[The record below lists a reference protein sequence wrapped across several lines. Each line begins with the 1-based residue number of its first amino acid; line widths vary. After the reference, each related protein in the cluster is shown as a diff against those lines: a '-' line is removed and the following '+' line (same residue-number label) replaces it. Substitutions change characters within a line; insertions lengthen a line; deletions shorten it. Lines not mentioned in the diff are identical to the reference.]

1 MYSIPSGGVGSRRQA
16 GAQHLRART
25 DLSATTRSLD
35 YAAALSVKES
45 LCPMHPIQ
53 RPALAPAVAPWLLA
67 GFLLAGCQQ
76 AEVVDET
83 QNSLDALQAQLTE
96 MGRQIQ
102 ASREALDQLEAADVN
117 RTEYLDTRLAT
128 LGERLETLPDEI
140 HVSCPEPKPVKTEC
154 KEVARV
160 VVTSDK
166 MLVGEL
172 EHIWIEPPGVSVVAR
187 MDTGATSS
195 SVSANNLVRF
205 ERDGEDWVKFD
216 LPIGGDER
224 ITLERPII
232 RHARVI
238 QQADPEGSRRPVVE
252 LRVRLGDVQDTFEFT
267 LADRS
272 HLENEWILG
281 RNFLTDVTLVDVS
294 KQFVQPRYTPPKNQ

>member
-1 MYSIPSGGVGSRRQA
+1 MPPIKRPAFAPV
-16 GAQHLRART
+16 
-25 DLSATTRSLD
+25 
-35 YAAALSVKES
+35 AAA
-45 LCPMHPIQ
+45 
-53 RPALAPAVAPWLLA
+53 WLL
-67 GFLLAGCQQ
+67 GGMLLAGCQQ

-83 QNSLDALQAQLTE
+83 QNSLNALQAQLTDVE
-96 MGRQIQ
+96 RQIEE
-102 ASREALDQLEAADVN
+102 SRQVLDQLDAADVN
-117 RTEYLDTRLAT
+117 RTEYIDTRLAAIDD
-128 LGERLETLPDEI
+128 RLNTLPDDI

-172 EHIWIEPPGVSVVAR
+172 ENIWIEPPGVSVVAR

-195 SVSANNLVRF
+195 SVHADNVEPF
-205 ERDGEDWVKFD
+205 ERDGEDWVRFD
-216 LPIGGDER
+216 VPLDGKETV
-224 ITLERPII
+224 TLERPIV
-232 RHARVI
+232 RHARVR

>member
-1 MYSIPSGGVGSRRQA
+1 MQQIR
-16 GAQHLRART
+16 
-25 DLSATTRSLD
+25 
-35 YAAALSVKES
+35 
-45 LCPMHPIQ
+45 
-53 RPALAPAVAPWLLA
+53 RPAPVALAAPWLIA
-67 GFLLAGCQQ
+67 ALLLSGCKQV
-76 AEVVDET
+76 EVVDET
-83 QNSLDALQAQLTE
+83 QITLNAMQAQLDE
-96 MGRQIQ
+96 VERQIE
-102 ASREALDQLEAADVN
+102 ASRQALDQLEAADVN

-128 LGERLETLPDEI
+128 IGERLEALPGEI

-172 EHIWIEPPGVSVVAR
+172 ERIWIEPPGVSVVAR

-195 SVSANNLVRF
+195 SVHANNLERF
-205 ERDGEDWVKFD
+205 ERDGEDWVRFD
-216 LPIGGDER
+216 LPIGPDESV
-224 ITLERPII
+224 TLERPIV
-232 RHARVI
+232 RHARVR
-238 QQADPEGSRRPVVE
+238 QQADPEGSRRPVVQ
-252 LRVRLGDVQDTFEFT
+252 LRIRLGEIQDTFEFT

-294 KQFVQPRYTPPKNQ
+294 RQFVQPRYIPPKNQ

>member
-1 MYSIPSGGVGSRRQA
+1 MLPFN
-16 GAQHLRART
+16 
-25 DLSATTRSLD
+25 
-35 YAAALSVKES
+35 
-45 LCPMHPIQ
+45 
-53 RPALAPAVAPWLLA
+53 RPVFAPVAAPWLLGA
-67 GFLLAGCQQ
+67 LLAAGCQQ

-83 QNSLDALQAQLTE
+83 QITLNALQTQLTDVE
-96 MGRQIQ
+96 RQIE
-102 ASREALDQLEAADVN
+102 ASRQTLDQLEAADIN
-117 RTEYLDTRLAT
+117 RTEYIDTRLAA
-128 LGERLETLPDEI
+128 LGERLESLPGEI
-140 HVSCPEPKPVKTEC
+140 HVSCPEPKPLKTEC

-172 EHIWIEPPGVSVVAR
+172 ENIWIEPPGVSVVAR

-195 SVSANNLVRF
+195 SVHANNVVRF
-205 ERDGEDWVKFD
+205 ERDGEDWVRFD
-216 LPIGGDER
+216 LPLGTDESV
-224 ITLERPII
+224 TLERPIV
-232 RHARVI
+232 RHARVV

-294 KQFVQPRYTPPKNQ
+294 KRFVQPRYTPPKNQ

>member
-1 MYSIPSGGVGSRRQA
+1 MYSIALPCQRYHDAGPGLSRNA
-16 GAQHLRART
+16 
-25 DLSATTRSLD
+25 RSLD
-35 YAAALSVKES
+35 YAAALSIKASFFMLSIKRQAFASVS
-45 LCPMHPIQ
+45 
-53 RPALAPAVAPWLLA
+53 APWLLGA
-67 GFLLAGCQQ
+67 MILAGCQQ
-76 AEVVDET
+76 TEVVDET
-83 QNSLDALQAQLTE
+83 QSALSALQTQLNE
-96 MGRQIQ
+96 VEQQIE
-102 ASREALDQLEAADVN
+102 ASRQTLDQLEAADVN
-117 RTEYLDTRLAT
+117 RTEYLDSRLAVI
-128 LGERLETLPDEI
+128 GDRLEALPGEI

-160 VVTSDK
+160 VVTADK

-172 EHIWIEPPGVSVVAR
+172 EHIWIEPPGISIVAR

-195 SVSANNLVRF
+195 SVHAENVERF
-205 ERDGEDWVKFD
+205 ERDGEDWVRFD
-216 LPIGGDER
+216 VPIGDKETV
-224 ITLERPII
+224 TLERPIV
-232 RHARVI
+232 RHARVR

-294 KQFVQPRYTPPKNQ
+294 RQFVQPRYTPPKNQ

>member
-1 MYSIPSGGVGSRRQA
+1 MSPFYRHA
-16 GAQHLRART
+16 F
-25 DLSATTRSLD
+25 
-35 YAAALSVKES
+35 
-45 LCPMHPIQ
+45 
-53 RPALAPAVAPWLLA
+53 APVAAPWLL
-67 GFLLAGCQQ
+67 GVLLAAGCQQ
-76 AEVVDET
+76 AEVVDQT
-83 QNSLDALQAQLTE
+83 QISLNALQAQLTE
-96 MGRQIQ
+96 VERQIE
-102 ASREALDQLEAADVN
+102 ASRETLDQLEAADIN
-117 RTEYLDTRLAT
+117 RTEYIDTRLAA
-128 LGERLETLPDEI
+128 LGERLESLPDEI

-172 EHIWIEPPGVSVVAR
+172 ENIWIEPPGVSVVAR

-195 SVSANNLVRF
+195 SVHANNLVRF
-205 ERDGEDWVKFD
+205 ERDGEDWVRFD
-216 LPIGGDER
+216 LPLDSDDEPV
-224 ITLERPII
+224 TLERPII
-232 RHARVI
+232 RHARVL
-238 QQADPEGSRRPVVE
+238 QQADPEGSRRPVVA

-294 KQFVQPRYTPPKNQ
+294 KRFVQPRYTPPKNQ